1 MIPPKPLLTVKA
13 LRETGHRKA
22 TVKLGPNQQSKAA
35 AADAMDWEVLDAT
48 GQTVG
53 FLAGE
58 ATAKTVSRLAELHRL
73 LLEIGGYHHL
83 KARFDNG
90 YLEIP
95 IEMIR
100 ELEKLMAP

>member
-1 MIPPKPLLTVKA
+1 MASPKPLLTVRA

-22 TVKLGPNQQSKAA
+22 TVKLGPGQPTGKAA
-35 AADAMDWEVLDAT
+35 DSMDWEVLDPT

-53 FLAGE
+53 FVAGE

-73 LLEIGGYHHL
+73 LVEIGGYHHL

-90 YLEIP
+90 YLEVP
-95 IEMIR
+95 VEMLKS
-100 ELEKLMAP
+100 LEKLLAP

>member
-1 MIPPKPLLTVKA
+1 MVPPKPAFTVRPRGGGPQQKTTSKMGQVKA
-13 LRETGHRKA
+13 LDS
-22 TVKLGPNQQSKAA
+22 L
-35 AADAMDWEVLDAT
+35 DWELLDAA

-53 FLAGE
+53 YLAGE
-58 ATAKTVSRLAELHRL
+58 KVAQTLARSAQLHRL
-73 LLEIGGYHHL
+73 LVEVGAYHHL

-95 IEMIR
+95 VEMLR

>member
-1 MIPPKPLLTVKA
+1 MIPPKPLLTVRA
-13 LRETGHRKA
+13 LRETGRRKA
-22 TVKLGPNQQSKAA
+22 TVKLGPNQKPNA
-35 AADAMDWEVLDAT
+35 AADSMDWEVLDTT

-73 LLEIGGYHHL
+73 MVEIGGYHHL

-90 YLEIP
+90 YLEVP
-95 IEMIR
+95 VEMIKS
-100 ELEKLMAP
+100 LEKLLAT